1 MKRFKQITAD
11 LYDASKSEKLAHD
24 LALITE
30 KGEDICAV
38 DITQLRSKVLRDR
51 HAKMCKPEPKHWSNT
66 KKKLKDTPI
75 QRAAKRAGMQT
86 KARKGLYNQ
95 KQHDFKDY
103 LIEDILNEGRK
114 EIQAQII
121 SAGKAAGLEKHSNL
135 ARVYNPKGMKNGDF
149 VKLIKQTFEVDDVV
163 VLAPKDQGNPSSS
176 FYTFLWNEN
185 QITLAG
191 AVKGRGSRQTE
202 EQEISWLL
210 VLSGYHQGYGELVDD
225 EFLEKL
231 SGEAKVYSKITN
243 SKGKFL
249 GESDAQGLVFWLSNN
264 NDWLQSH
271 RKQANKFIKSVSSAP
286 LRYVKDYSKLDIVQH
301 AKALFPK
308 AVPGQIFDKD
318 KWNPADVWLYYED
331 LTEQASLA
339 DLNNYLLASIEGGKG
354 IIGISLKLGGG
365 NVNTI
370 NARKRPVYVVDDFD
384 MKFGDLFAQN
394 VNTEYGGM
402 GMEGYSVMYRLFSPK
417 IGELIRGEAQQKA
430 ALAAQGKVYLKYIDH
445 LTGGAQASKAVAGV
459 AKKIV
464 EKDKKTGVYKFTTDG
479 ARTFN
484 KVKRAW
490 PLVRDNNIIEWASTA
505 NPANYDRLVDSK
517 TFLEYVNEYA
527 IKKKLRESEMQVRV
541 MARFQTIMLGLV
553 FSSIKRKNVDR
564 LHEIVLGMLLFAK
577 SESTWSAP
585 HMKAQ

>member
-1 MKRFKQITAD
+1 MLNFKGWTNDDVKKA
-11 LYDASKSEKLAHD
+11 E
-24 LALITE
+24 AL
-30 KGEDICAV
+30 
-38 DITQLRSKVLRDR
+38 
-51 HAKMCKPEPKHWSNT
+51 H
-66 KKKLKDTPI
+66 
-75 QRAAKRAGMQT
+75 
-86 KARKGLYNQ
+86 
-95 KQHDFKDY
+95 
-103 LIEDILNEGRK
+103 EGRK

-121 SAGKAAGLEKHSNL
+121 SAGKSAGLEKHSNL

-210 VLSGYHQGYGELVDD
+210 VLSAYYCGYGDLTDD
-225 EFLEKL
+225 ELFEKM
-231 SGEAKVYSKITN
+231 SGEPKVYSKITN
-243 SKGKFL
+243 SKEKFL
-249 GESDAQGLVFWLSNN
+249 DESAAQGLVFWLSNN
-264 NDWLQSH
+264 DDWLQSH
-271 RKQANKFIKSVSSAP
+271 RKQAKKFISSVPSAP
-286 LRYVKDYSKLDIVQH
+286 QRYVKDYSKLDIVQQ
-301 AKALFPK
+301 AKELFPA
-308 AVPGQIFDKD
+308 AVPGQTFDKD

-331 LTEQASLA
+331 LKDHGTLA
-339 DLNNYLLASIEGGKG
+339 DLNNYLLDSIEGGRG
-354 IIGISLKLGGG
+354 IIGISLKLGSGK
-365 NVNTI
+365 VDTI

-417 IGELIRGEAQQKA
+417 IGELIRGEAQKKA

-445 LTGGAQASKAVAGV
+445 LTGGAQASKAVSSV

-464 EKDKKTGVYKFTTDG
+464 EKDKKTGVYTFTKDG
-479 ARTFN
+479 SRTFN
-484 KVKRAW
+484 RVKRAW

-553 FSSIKRKNVDR
+553 FSSIKRKSVDK

-577 SESTWSAP
+577 SESVWSGP

>member
-1 MKRFKQITAD
+1 MTKRFKEITAD

-30 KGEDICAV
+30 KGENICAI
-38 DITQLRSKVLRDR
+38 DISQLRSKVMRDR
-51 HAKMCKPEPKHWSNT
+51 HKKMCPTEPKHWSTT
-66 KKKLKDTPI
+66 KKKIKDTPI
-75 QRAAKRAGMQT
+75 QRAAKRAGIQT
-86 KARKGLYNQ
+86 KARRGLYNQ
-95 KQHDFKDY
+95 KQHESFLLY
-103 LIEDILNEGRK
+103 EGRK

-231 SGEAKVYSKITN
+231 SGEPKVYSKITN
-243 SKGKFL
+243 SKEQFL
-249 GESDAQGLVFWLSNN
+249 DESAAQGLVYWLSTNKE
-264 NDWLQSH
+264 WLKSH
-271 RKQANKFIKSVSSAP
+271 RAQAAKFPIKDAP
-286 LRYVKDYSKLDIVQH
+286 KRYVKDYSKLDIVQQ
-301 AKALFPK
+301 AKELFPA
-308 AVPGQIFDKD
+308 AVPGQTFDKD
-318 KWNPADVWLYYED
+318 KWNPADVWLYYDD
-331 LTEQASLA
+331 LKDHGTLA
-339 DLNNYLLASIEGGKG
+339 DLNNYLLDSIEGGRG
-354 IIGISLKLGGG
+354 IVGISLKMGKGSTT
-365 NVNTI
+365 TI

-417 IGELIRGEAQQKA
+417 IGELIRGEGQKKA

-445 LTGGAQASKAVAGV
+445 LTGGEQASKAVASV

-464 EKDKKTGVYKFTTDG
+464 EKDKKTGVYVFTRDG
-479 ARTFN
+479 ARTFTR
-484 KVKRAW
+484 VKRAW

-541 MARFQTIMLGLV
+541 MARFQTIMLGAV
-553 FSSIKRKNVDR
+553 FSSIKRKSVDK

-577 SESTWSAP
+577 SESVWSAP

>member
-1 MKRFKQITAD
+1 MLNLKGFLDSDTKTAMN
-11 LYDASKSEKLAHD
+11 LLES
-24 LALITE
+24 
-30 KGEDICAV
+30 
-38 DITQLRSKVLRDR
+38 
-51 HAKMCKPEPKHWSNT
+51 
-66 KKKLKDTPI
+66 
-75 QRAAKRAGMQT
+75 
-86 KARKGLYNQ
+86 
-95 KQHDFKDY
+95 
-103 LIEDILNEGRK
+103 RK
-114 EIQAQII
+114 EIQAQLV
-121 SAGKAAGLEKHSNL
+121 SAGKSAGLAKHSNV
-135 ARVYNPKGMKNGDF
+135 ARIYNPKGMKNGDF
-149 VKLIKQTFEVDDVV
+149 VKLIKQTFEVDDVII
-163 VLAPKDQGNPSSS
+163 LAPKDQGNPSSS

-210 VLSGYHQGYGELVDD
+210 VLSAYYNGYGDLTDD
-225 EFLEKL
+225 EFFDKL
-231 SGEAKVYSKITN
+231 NESSVYSKISN

-249 GESDAQGLVFWLSNN
+249 NESDSQGLKFWLSTHD
-264 NDWLQSH
+264 DWFQSH
-271 RKQANKFIKSVSSAP
+271 RKQAKKFISSVPSAP
-286 LRYVKDYSKLDIVQH
+286 QRYVKDYSKLDIVQH
-301 AKALFPK
+301 AKELFPK

-331 LTEQASLA
+331 LTEQATLA

-354 IIGISLKLGGG
+354 IIGISLKLGSGK
-365 NVNTI
+365 VDTI

-394 VNTEYGGM
+394 VNTEYGGA

-445 LTGGAQASKAVAGV
+445 LTGGEQASKAVSSV

-464 EKDKKTGVYKFTTDG
+464 EKDRKTGVYTFTTDG
-479 ARTFN
+479 SRTFN
-484 KVKRAW
+484 RVKRAW

-505 NPANYDRLVDSK
+505 NPANYDRLVDAK